1 MAITPLS
8 SPFFEKREV
17 NSTPQNEEYAIFLKN
32 ISKTFPNGTVANQD
46 VTLGILRGE
55 VHAILGENGAG
66 KTTLMRII
74 SGILK
79 PDKGEIFIDGKPVKI
94 RDPRDASRLG
104 IGMVHQ
110 HFTLIP
116 EFTVRENIAL
126 VLATSPWLDL
136 KKVDEKIAAVSKDMG
151 LEIDPESK
159 IESLPVG
166 KRQLVEI
173 LRLLCQDVRILIL
186 DEPTSVLTPI
196 EVDSFFKMIMNL
208 KSSGKTVV
216 LITHK
221 MKEALQI
228 SDRITVLRGG
238 RVIRTI
244 PTSEANEALLASLVV
259 EGMLPAPTLVR
270 GTPGDIILKVESLK
284 VKDDRGRIAV
294 DGLNLTVRSGEIVG
308 IAGVAGNGQK
318 ELVEAITGLRKVES
332 GAVKLSSQDITNK
345 PTRFIIEKGIS
356 YIPEDRMHRG
366 VVLTMGVHENLALK
380 CIEKPPMSK
389 SKIIDRRS
397 MVKNAESLISKFSIK
412 ASDPCTSVENLSG
425 GNIQKLIVAREL
437 SNGGL
442 VLIAEQPT
450 AGLDIKASEAV
461 HQKLVE
467 LRSMGVGILLVSSD
481 LDEIM
486 KLSDR
491 ICVIFGGKIVGEFMP
506 ENLDVERLSRLMLGA
521 D

>member
-8 SPFFEKREV
+8 SPFFNDKEQDNGKDA
-17 NSTPQNEEYAIFLKN
+17 EYAVFLKG
-32 ISKTFPNGTVANQD
+32 ITKIFPNGTVANHD
-46 VTLGILRGE
+46 VTLGILKGE

-79 PDKGEIFIDGKPVKI
+79 PDSGEILIDGKPVRI
-94 RDPRDASRLG
+94 RDPMEASRLG

-126 VLATSPWLDL
+126 VLATSGWLNL
-136 KKVDEKIAAVSKDMG
+136 KKVDEKITSVSKSMG
-151 LEIDPESK
+151 LEIDPDSK
-159 IESLPVG
+159 IESLPIG
-166 KRQLVEI
+166 KRQQVEI
-173 LRLLCQDVRILIL
+173 LRLLCQDVKILIL

-196 EVDSFFKMIMNL
+196 EVDSFFRMIRDL
-208 KSSGKTVV
+208 KSSGKTIV

-228 SDRITVLRGG
+228 SDRITVLRAG
-238 RVIRTI
+238 RVIKTI

-259 EGMLPAPTLVR
+259 EGMIPATVVRR
-270 GTPGDIILKVESLK
+270 GTPGAPVLRVESLR
-284 VKDDRGRIAV
+284 VSDDRGRPAV
-294 DGLNLTVRSGEIVG
+294 DGLSLVVRSGEIVG

-318 ELVEAITGLRKVES
+318 ELVEAITGLRRVES
-332 GAVKLSSQDITNK
+332 GTVRLALHDITNK
-345 PTRFIIEKGIS
+345 PTRFIIERGIS
-356 YIPEDRMHRG
+356 YIPEDRLHRG
-366 VVLTMGVHENLALK
+366 VILTMGVHENLALK
-380 CIEKPPMSK
+380 CIGKPPMSRK
-389 SKIIDRRS
+389 SVIDRGLVLR
-397 MVKNAESLISKFSIK
+397 NAENLISRFSIK
-412 ASDPCTSVENLSG
+412 VPDPCTSVENLSG

-437 SNGGL
+437 SNGGE

-461 HQKLVE
+461 HQELVA
-467 LRSMGVGILLVSSD
+467 LRSKGIGILLVSSD
-481 LDEIM
+481 LDEII

-491 ICVIFGGKIVGEFMP
+491 ICVIFGGRIVGEFVP
-506 ENLDVERLSRLMLGA
+506 ENLDIERLSRLMLGA
-521 D
+521 E